1 MLGQSTLR
9 ERLKEPLTETTRK
22 TRRNLLASS
31 VIGIVIVKVGLV
43 PKKISAF
50 GIEFSQANQESLLQL
65 ISAVII
71 FYIITFLVYV
81 LSELTAWNI
90 ALKSE
95 EFEFMMNQKD
105 SVRDLI
111 GENRG
116 GRFFEHIH
124 KLRITANPIF
134 LLRLVVEVLL
144 PIGLATWAVVL
155 TWSWGT

>member
-1 MLGQSTLR
+1 MLGHSTLR

-22 TRRNLLASS
+22 TRRNLLAAA
-31 VIGIVIVKVGLV
+31 VTGIVIVQVGLV

-50 GIEFSQANQESLLQL
+50 GIEFSEANQESLLQL
-65 ISAVII
+65 VSAVIL
-71 FYIITFLVYV
+71 FYAITFIVYV

-95 EFEFMMNQKD
+95 EFEFIMNQKENI
-105 SVRDLI
+105 RDYI
-111 GENRG
+111 GEGRRDMFFDQINR
-116 GRFFEHIH
+116 
-124 KLRITANPIF
+124 LRLTASPVF

-144 PIGLATWAVVL
+144 PLFLSGWAIIL

>member
-1 MLGQSTLR
+1 MLGHSTLR

-22 TRRNLLASS
+22 TRRNLLAAA
-31 VIGIVIVKVGLV
+31 VTGIVIVQVGLV

-50 GIEFSQANQESLLQL
+50 GIEFSEANQESLLQL
-65 ISAVII
+65 VSAVIL
-71 FYIITFLVYV
+71 FYAITFIVYV

-95 EFEFMMNQKD
+95 EFEFIMNQKENI
-105 SVRDLI
+105 RDYI
-111 GENRG
+111 GEGRRDMFFDQINR
-116 GRFFEHIH
+116 
-124 KLRITANPIF
+124 LRLTANPVF

-144 PIGLATWAVVL
+144 PLILSGWAIIL